1 MEQSLKRGELISVD
15 IYDMGL
21 KNAIGIILERHKT
34 CSALYKIHT
43 AGITIYAHEIEINA
57 I

>member
-57 I
+57 V